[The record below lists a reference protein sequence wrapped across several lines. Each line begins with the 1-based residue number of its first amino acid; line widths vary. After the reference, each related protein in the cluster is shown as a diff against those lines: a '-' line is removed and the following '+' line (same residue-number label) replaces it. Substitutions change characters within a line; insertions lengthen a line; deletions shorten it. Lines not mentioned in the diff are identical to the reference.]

1 MYMYAKIIENL
12 REQQQKM
19 GIPYEIIA
27 ERTNLGIATVKR
39 AFLGKNVSM
48 STLESIAITLECNI
62 NLISNKSAEKLL
74 EEQIEKKALLTV
86 NRVMHSAT
94 LEEQRPKSKA
104 YEAMLI
110 KARRQ
115 ISQMPKSYIWS

>member
-1 MYMYAKIIENL
+1 MYSQIIKNL

-48 STLESIAITLECNI
+48 STLESISVTLECNI
-62 NLISNKSAEKLL
+62 NLIANKSAETLL
-74 EEQIEKKALLTV
+74 EAQIEKKALLIV
-86 NRVMHSAT
+86 NRVMHSST
-94 LEEQRPKSKA
+94 LEEQRPNSKA
-104 YEAMLI
+104 YEAMLS
-110 KARRQ
+110 KAKSQ
-115 ISQMPKSYIWS
+115 IAQMPKSFIWS